1 MYSHLV
7 VINGSFF
14 EGILPLSHSISRLGC
29 RQNATLMKGATFFT
43 GVRKPV
49 TVPALRFPLSF
60 WLGLDAD
67 SGGIWRS
74 SGSRG
79 ATWRGERVARKT
91 LLGKMAD
98 PTNICWESG
107 MEREMGPHQSL
118 WILAFYSPGGGCFCG
133 HSVVSH
139 PLRGMESLSLC
150 PMPLVNT
157 FLKSFVLFFSRNTW
171 SSHEHTI

>member
-1 MYSHLV
+1 MGASLKGFFHS
-7 VINGSFF
+7 VIVFPDWVADRMPPWWREPRFSPESENQ
-14 EGILPLSHSISRLGC
+14 LLSLLCDSPS
-29 RQNATLMKGATFFT
+29 
-43 GVRKPV
+43 
-49 TVPALRFPLSF
+49 LS
-60 WLGLDAD
+60 GLA
-67 SGGIWRS
+67 SMQIQGGIWRS

-91 LLGKMAD
+91 FLGKMAD

>member
-67 SGGIWRS
+67 SGEHLTQQWIQ
-74 SGSRG
+74 GSHL
-79 ATWRGERVARKT
+79 ARGE
-91 LLGKMAD
+91 
-98 PTNICWESG
+98 
-107 MEREMGPHQSL
+107 
-118 WILAFYSPGGGCFCG
+118 GG
-133 HSVVSH
+133 
-139 PLRGMESLSLC
+139 
-150 PMPLVNT
+150 
-157 FLKSFVLFFSRNTW
+157 
-171 SSHEHTI
+171 